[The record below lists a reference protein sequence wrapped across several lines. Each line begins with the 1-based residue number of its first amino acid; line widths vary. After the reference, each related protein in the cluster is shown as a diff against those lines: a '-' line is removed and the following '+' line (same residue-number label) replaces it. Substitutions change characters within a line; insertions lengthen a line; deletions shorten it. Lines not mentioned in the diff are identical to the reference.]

1 MKNTVKRTCS
11 VMLVA
16 FALVF
21 TTISCS
27 KDDYSSDGLE
37 FISSNTVPSLS
48 IDEGSPVNLIELNG
62 SADVYTFNTNVPY
75 ITGKFDKPNPNI
87 CCRMEGASETAGT
100 NSLTATRMDNVTYT
114 ADEPFVLVE
123 NPFSGQWVNYC
134 NDGPL
139 QIVVTVR
146 IRGTKGTEYIDM
158 SNPLGTAVQR
168 DKKDYDSY
176 ALGTLKSVSTVTS
189 GSEKRAGDAQKCWG
203 GYYPQLGNDSYAAA
217 EYVTLTITDGEHD
230 VNIKVWGAK
239 RESEITKLLEYVHP
253 GDMVEIPATVLSTK
267 KELNQVHASA
277 VLKVE

>member
-1 MKNTVKRTCS
+1 
-11 VMLVA
+11 MLVA

-123 NPFSGQWVNYC
+123 NPFNGQWVNYC

-139 QIVVTVR
+139 QMVVTVR
-146 IRGTKGTEYIDM
+146 IRGTKGTKYIDLKD
-158 SNPLGTAVQR
+158 PIGTAVQR
-168 DKKDYDSY
+168 DDAKFNYDTY
-176 ALGTLKSVSTVTS
+176 AKGTLKAVSGLTS
-189 GSEKRAGDAQKCWG
+189 GTEKRANDAQKCWG
-203 GYYPQLGNDSYAAA
+203 GHYPQLANDSYASV
-217 EYVTLTITDGEHD
+217 EYVTITITDGESD
-230 VNIKVWGAK
+230 VDIKVWGAK
-239 RESEITKLLEYVHP
+239 RENEIGRLLEYVRE
-253 GDMVEIPATVLSTK
+253 GDMVEVPATTLTTK
-267 KELNQVHASA
+267 NMLNQVHASA
-277 VLKVE
+277 VLKLD

>member
-1 MKNTVKRTCS
+1 MT
-11 VMLVA
+11 A
-16 FALVF
+16 AL
-21 TTISCS
+21 TALTILSAASCS
-27 KDDYSSDGLE
+27 KDDADDKLE
-37 FISSNTVPSLS
+37 FVSSTTVPAVS
-48 IDEGSPVNLIELNG
+48 IDEGTPANLVELVG
-62 SADVYTFNTNVPY
+62 AEHVFMFSSNVPY
-75 ITGKFDKPNPNI
+75 ITGKFDNANPSL
-87 CCRMEGASETAGT
+87 CSSMEGTCETAGT
-100 NSLTATRMDNVTYT
+100 TSMKVTRMENIFNT
-114 ADEPFVLVE
+114 ADDQYVLVE
-123 NPFSGQWVNYC
+123 NPFNGQWVNYC

-146 IRGTKGTEYIDM
+146 IRGTKGTEYIDL